1 MRGRLQLIL
10 VAILTTS
17 LAVASSA
24 QLPVPSF
31 EEVIQSLAAV
41 NASLE
46 TFRVE
51 QEVVASILMFRFV
64 FSASVVASRPA
75 RYHVTVHDAPWP
87 FSLLGKEFGQAA
99 RLEDVLS
106 QYNARTIGWKEEDGR
121 LWLYLSLEGR
131 HPDVNPPHVEALIDP
146 SRWLVGKTEFH
157 YTWGDL
163 LAEYRY
169 ALYERYYLP
178 EVLFVRAPSFFLSA
192 TIKHH
197 DYQLNVAIPEEEFM
211 RK

>member
-1 MRGRLQLIL
+1 MRGWLQLIL
-10 VAILTTS
+10 VAVLTTS
-17 LAVASSA
+17 LTVASSA

-31 EEVIQSLAAV
+31 EEVVQRLSTV
-41 NASLE
+41 NASLQ

-64 FSASVVASRPA
+64 FNASVVASRPA

-87 FSLLGKEFGQAA
+87 FSSLGKEFGQAA
-99 RLEDVLS
+99 RPEDVLS
-106 QYNARTIGWKEEDGR
+106 QYNARTIGWKDEDGR
-121 LWLYLSLEGR
+121 HWLYLSLEGQ
-131 HPDVNPPHVEALIDP
+131 HADVNPPRVEALIDP

-157 YTWGDL
+157 YAWGDL

-178 EVLFVRAPSFFLSA
+178 EVLFIRAPSFFLSA
-192 TIKHH
+192 TIRHH
-197 DYQLNVAIPEEEFM
+197 DYQFNIAIPEGEFVT
-211 RK
+211 K

>member
-1 MRGRLQLIL
+1 MRVPLQLIL

-17 LAVASSA
+17 LTVASPA

-31 EEVIQSLAAV
+31 EEVVQRLAAV

-46 TFRVE
+46 SYRVE
-51 QEVVASILMFRFV
+51 QEVVATVLMFRFV

-87 FSLLGKEFGQAA
+87 FSSLGKEFGQAA
-99 RLEDVLS
+99 RPEDVLS
-106 QYNARTIGWKEEDGR
+106 QYSARTIGWKDEDGQQ
-121 LWLYLSLEGR
+121 WLYLLLEGR
-131 HPDVNPPHVEALIDP
+131 HADVNPPRVEALIDP
-146 SRWLVGKTEFH
+146 SRWLVAKTEFH
-157 YTWGDL
+157 YAWGDL

-178 EVLFVRAPSFFLSA
+178 EVLFVGAPSFFLSA
-192 TIKHH
+192 TIRHH
-197 DYQLNVAIPEEEFM
+197 DYQFNLAIPEEEFVP
-211 RK
+211 K